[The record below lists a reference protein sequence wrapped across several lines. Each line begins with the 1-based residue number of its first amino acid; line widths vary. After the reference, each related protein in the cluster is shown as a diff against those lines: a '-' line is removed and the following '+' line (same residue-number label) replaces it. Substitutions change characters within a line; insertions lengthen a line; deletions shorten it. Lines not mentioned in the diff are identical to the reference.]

1 MQGAIL
7 EYVPTGSVPGAWFQ
21 VLSSVPLL
29 EALTRVSNYGHFSL
43 YSVEDLGYAFCGL
56 QR

>member
-1 MQGAIL
+1 MQ
-7 EYVPTGSVPGAWFQ
+7 YVPTGSVPGAWFL

-29 EALTRVSNYGHFSL
+29 EVLSRVSDYGRFSL
-43 YSVEDLGYAFCGL
+43 YSVEDLGYAFYGL